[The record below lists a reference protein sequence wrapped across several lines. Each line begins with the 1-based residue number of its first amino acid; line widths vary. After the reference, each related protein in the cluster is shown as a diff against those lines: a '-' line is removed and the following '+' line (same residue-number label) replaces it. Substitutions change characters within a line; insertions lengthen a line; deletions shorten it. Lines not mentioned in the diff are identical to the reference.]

1 MSDSPNIEDQC
12 SGAWRQNI
20 DNIEERGLLSCEPDE
35 LGNIDDGTNL
45 IIDNDYVDEVE
56 LDDIYVGRI
65 FGDENEP
72 HDAYN
77 SYALTKGFGIRNDRI
92 LKSRTDPK
100 VIHRQYLCSKE
111 GKNVETKVT
120 RVKM

>member
-56 LDDIYVGRI
+56 LDDIYVGRT
-65 FGDENEP
+65 FGDENEAY
-72 HDAYN
+72 DAYN
-77 SYALTKGFGIRNDRI
+77 SYAKRHI
-92 LKSRTDPK
+92 
-100 VIHRQYLCSKE
+100 
-111 GKNVETKVT
+111 
-120 RVKM
+120 